1 MEQATVLFIV
11 FKLLQN
17 YFLKDFS
24 ILHNYGNYLKGIY
37 LYGYLFSLQN
47 FPPFI
52 QKKAFLNSYQETGF
66 LLSIVLLQL

>member
-37 LYGYLFSLQN
+37 LYGYLFLLQN
-47 FPPFI
+47 FPLLYR
-52 QKKAFLNSYQETGF
+52 KKHFLTHIKKLTFYYP
-66 LLSIVLLQL
+66 

>member
-47 FPPFI
+47 FPLLYR
-52 QKKAFLNSYQETGF
+52 KKHFLTHIKKLTFYYP
-66 LLSIVLLQL
+66 